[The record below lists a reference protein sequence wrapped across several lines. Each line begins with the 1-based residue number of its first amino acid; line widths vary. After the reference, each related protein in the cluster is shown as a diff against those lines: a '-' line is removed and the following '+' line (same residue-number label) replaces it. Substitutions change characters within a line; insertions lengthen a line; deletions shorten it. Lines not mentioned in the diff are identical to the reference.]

1 MSQDMMLS
9 AEIVPTQ
16 PASVPVAVDQAAIA
30 AAEEAKA
37 IVQAAYIMATH
48 RPRNFMQSRQR
59 ILDACKRAAFAERV
73 EYAKPVGGGKIYGP
87 SIRFAELAIQQWGNI
102 RVDTSTLF
110 EGDEFRKIRVQVLDL
125 ETNTS
130 FSKVI
135 TVNKTVER
143 KDSSGREV
151 LRSRKNT
158 YGKDVFIVRATEEEL
173 ATKEAAAISKVVR
186 NEGLRLIPQDIIDE
200 ALETAR
206 EARRG
211 AVRDPHERI
220 RKICDCF
227 AYYRITPEDLGDYL
241 GVSIEKASTA
251 QLEDLELVYNAIRSG
266 EAKWADYAKKD
277 DSEDTH
283 KNTTKAAQDLKDR
296 LQSAKAAAPLS
307 NPE

>member
-1 MSQDMMLS
+1 
-9 AEIVPTQ
+9 
-16 PASVPVAVDQAAIA
+16 
-30 AAEEAKA
+30 
-37 IVQAAYIMATH
+37 
-48 RPRNFMQSRQR
+48 MQSRQR

-241 GVSIEKASTA
+241 GVSIEKASAA